1 MSKKVDITYSYDP
14 KQGHAGLNAE
24 LKISDPKFLGKGATF
39 VIKRFVKV
47 KDSRPVNKS
56 EDLFKHQFT
65 VRSPSETVR
74 IPPHVLEQR
83 PFSYNGSEISI
94 RCFGKL
100 TVNDRL
106 IRKDTSTEKN
116 LPTVSLKKPKI
127 TRSTKDL
134 IDPKDVFSFMKNLM
148 AIPSHN
154 KLATLGLL
162 VIGAVVMVVNMM
174 IGIHDEFSPKYATY
188 FYSQVDSDGEYSSPI
203 GKALGGCGV
212 IGVAIWLAIKRQLRK
227 YMTFRFRPISGRID
241 RETER
246 NVSDLIHG
254 NSRTDLK
261 DITLRIVACNL
272 EKGKYVRGS
281 GSNRRTVSFSV
292 PKRGVLLYSK
302 KVELIPKNH
311 PVEQYFQDPVSFEPM
326 FKALYPPNIVSKS
339 HGLFVY
345 WEIQLIHNEF
355 VDQELEGDPAH
366 FKVDDFFTA

>member
-1 MSKKVDITYSYDP
+1 VSKKVDITYSYDP
-14 KQGHAGLNAE
+14 KQGHAGLTAE

-74 IPPHVLEQR
+74 IPPHVLEER
-83 PFSYNGSEISI
+83 PFNYNGSEISI

-134 IDPKDVFSFMKNLM
+134 IDPKDVFSFMKNLK

-188 FYSQVDSDGEYSSPI
+188 FYSQVDSDGEYASPI

-281 GSNRRTVSFSV
+281 GSNQRTVSFSD